1 MINDSKKEGN
11 PLSNMIG
18 AMNLVIFIYIIR
30 NKIKLQ
36 YIQKIKMMNMLIYY
50 KQILILQFQHIKML
64 ESIMK
69 IKRRIKIKKL
79 KLKKLLNKH

>member
-18 AMNLVIFIYIIR
+18 AMNLVIFINIIR

-36 YIQKIKMMNMLIYY
+36 Y
-50 KQILILQFQHIKML
+50 F
-64 ESIMK
+64 
-69 IKRRIKIKKL
+69 
-79 KLKKLLNKH
+79 